1 MLIPR
6 IFFTVCWFCWLALGI
21 LLPESARANHGDAC
35 PQAYAV
41 GNGAKP
47 DIGVTTGTIFP
58 AGSFAHIPRIAL
70 WGDSHTS
77 AGAFVD
83 TLMEAWGQSPTTG
96 ARVRPSL
103 IPAAMGVAGV
113 RLPLRQQCVSAGW
126 KFHHAYRS
134 NAAQG
139 GGFTQSLMQLSSD
152 TPNDIIWLDFGTVA
166 QGNALKWINVHFS
179 KADAQRMLMLAISI
193 NNGAEAMVSLSDRA
207 LPYFQVRGD
216 VPIETLRLRL
226 VVGQVTLHS
235 LEPTYLRPP
244 SVVLDVFSAPGAT
257 ANAWNRNQLS
267 SNSPIPY
274 DMVIFQYGTNEAAN
288 QALDLQSYAH
298 NLRQSLKHLRAVHA
312 DSRCVLIGAPDRGS
326 GNYSA
331 QHQRV
336 NAIQERLSHDF
347 QCEFWNW
354 QAAMPE
360 GMRSWAN
367 ANLAQSDLIHLT
379 AKGYALSARTFAKA
393 IAPPW
398 NKKP

>member
-1 MLIPR
+1 MSLTR
-6 IFFTVCWFCWLALGI
+6 IFLTVCLILCWL
-21 LLPESARANHGDAC
+21 LPAWARANVGNGCD
-35 PQAYAV
+35 QAQIV

-47 DIGVTTGTIFP
+47 DIGVTAGTVLP
-58 AGSFAHIPRIAL
+58 VESFTRIPRIAL

-83 TLMEAWGQSPTTG
+83 TLMEAWGQSPAAG
-96 ARVRPSL
+96 ARIRPAF

-113 RLPLRQQCVSAGW
+113 RLPLRRQCVMGGW

-134 NAAQG
+134 HAGLG
-139 GGFTQSLMQLSSD
+139 GGFTQSLMQLASD
-152 TPNDIIWLDFGTVA
+152 TPNDIVWLDFGSAA
-166 QGNALKWINVHFS
+166 QGNAAKRVNVHFS
-179 KADAQRMLMLAISI
+179 KADPQSRLMLAVSI
-193 NNGAEAMVSLSDRA
+193 NNGAEAMVSLSDRT

-226 VVGQVTLHS
+226 VIGQITLHS
-235 LEPTYLRPP
+235 FEPAYQQAP

-257 ANAWNRNQLS
+257 AHAWNRSAFPNS
-267 SNSPIPY
+267 SPIPY
-274 DMVIFQYGTNEAAN
+274 DMVILQYGTNEAAN
-288 QALDLQSYAH
+288 QALDITTYTNH
-298 NLRQSLKHLRAVHA
+298 LRQSLKHLRAAHA
-312 DSRCVLIGAPDRGS
+312 HARCVLIGAPDRGN

-331 QHQRV
+331 LHQRV
-336 NAIQERLSHDF
+336 NAVQERVSQEF

-367 ANLAQSDLIHLT
+367 SNLAQPDLIHLT
-379 AKGYALSARTFAKA
+379 PKGYAVSARTFARA

-398 NKKP
+398 NKK